1 MKIKEGILFTV
12 FSLIA
17 LSPGTAWAIEDSEY
31 GRYLFKQGKDQS
43 AVFELER
50 SLFFHPNAPD
60 ARSLRLLLGLAYAR
74 TGQYSTALFVLGGL
88 VQELEQGGAGS
99 EHQERE
105 QEGAGGEYRGLEQEG
120 SGAERQTLLCESAFH
135 ILNIHFRQGDTH
147 DFFPQRERFSHLCQ
161 EPNQELE
168 HSVQR
173 MAVSLRINGFDWEG
187 ALRELDAA
195 STEFS
200 ASLREEIQPLVGY
213 RGKSPVIGGILS
225 IVPGLGHVYAGRPG
239 DGLRSLL
246 INCSFF
252 SLSYFSF
259 KEQMPVLGAV
269 FGLIELFLYSSNIYG
284 GVNAVLQENARF
296 LLSRRDDL
304 LKRIPAPPLDV
315 ITLRKELDL

>member
-17 LSPGTAWAIEDSEY
+17 LSPGTAWAVEDSEY

-50 SLFFHPNAPD
+50 SLFFHPNAPE
-60 ARSLRLLLGLAYAR
+60 AGSLRLLLGLAYAR

-88 VQELEQGGAGS
+88 VQELEKGGAGV
-99 EHQERE
+99 
-105 QEGAGGEYRGLEQEG
+105 
-120 SGAERQTLLCESAFH
+120 ERQMLLCESAFH

-147 DFFPQRERFSHLCQ
+147 DFFPQRERFSHLCP

-259 KEQMPVLGAV
+259 KEEMPVLGAV